1 MMFELVGLGD
11 HVSFRVDG
19 ALAELRIT
27 IGGGGGKTTRSG
39 GGGGSGVA
47 KGAVWMVWSV
57 AADVV

>member
-1 MMFELVGLGD
+1 VGKS
-11 HVSFRVDG
+11 V
-19 ALAELRIT
+19 ACKRIT